1 MIALDEDSLICD
13 FAEYYRIY
21 NIYSYPVEYIATL
34 ANGLRNNSRIKLKE
48 KGLEV
53 DIYMLLLA
61 HLVDNTAFNIYA
73 KTKDARSGKNKPHS
87 FVEMFFTKKEEKNKE
102 EAVRFETGADFDKEW
117 SRLNGNRTR

>member
-34 ANGLRNNSRIKLKE
+34 AVGLRNNSRIKLKE

-61 HLVDNTAFNIYA
+61 HLVDNTAFNLYA
-73 KTKDARSGKNKPHS
+73 KTKDARSGKNKPPS
-87 FVEMFFTKKEEKNKE
+87 FVEMFFAKKEEKNKE
-102 EAVRFETGADFDKEW
+102 KAVRFKTGEDFDKEW